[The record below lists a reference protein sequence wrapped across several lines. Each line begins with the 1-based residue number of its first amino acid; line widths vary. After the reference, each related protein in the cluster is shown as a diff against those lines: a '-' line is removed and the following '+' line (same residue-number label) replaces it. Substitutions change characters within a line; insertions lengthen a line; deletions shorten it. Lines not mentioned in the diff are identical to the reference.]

1 MIPHVTLNVDAP
13 PGLVVLVALT
23 IVVTCLAAFG
33 LEIYKAQA
41 LLEEWDRTRDD
52 ADLGARGVERHD
64 AELAELREEVT
75 AAMLSHAEQIDA
87 LHDALLTDTEPVT
100 LPTIEAAAAID
111 EWHRLVTRRPVP
123 HRRESPAS

>member
-13 PGLVVLVALT
+13 QGLVVLVGLT

-52 ADLGARGVERHD
+52 ADLGARGVEAHT
-64 AELAELREEVT
+64 EQIAELRDEIT
-75 AAMLSHAEQIDA
+75 AAMLDHAERLDA
-87 LHDALLTDTEPVT
+87 LEDPPADTEPVRI
-100 LPTIEAAAAID
+100 PTVEAAAAID
-111 EWHRLVTRRPVP
+111 QWHALTTRRPVP
-123 HRRESPAS
+123 YRRGDR